1 MSKIELPP
9 LPRQVTH
16 AMIAGP
22 QGAEYRRLSEEWEPD
37 VARHSDETLRARD
50 RQIVELCASIAREF
64 RRGAGDPVCAEVAAA
79 IRSLLDPAEK
89 EQK

>member
-9 LPRQVTH
+9 LPLDFSIDSATPRLMSLATGSSRL
-16 AMIAGP
+16 AT
-22 QGAEYRRLSEEWEPD
+22 AEECKLWD
-37 VARHSDETLRARD
+37 ALRARD

-79 IRSLLDPAEK
+79 IRSLLDEK
-89 EQK
+89 KENE